1 MSMDEDAMFKAL
13 LKNKPQQ
20 KDPAK
25 KEVKAASSSV
35 PEVKPLYPK
44 NSEDAMYQ
52 ALLKNKPQQKAAPKI
67 PVEPV
72 KIVQAPRPVLEV
84 EEQVVE
90 PKLIPVAAP
99 AVIPVQASASP
110 ESMDKLTASVN
121 MVYGL
126 MRTTVIVLVLMLV
139 VGIAILIK
147 VQ

>member
-1 MSMDEDAMFKAL
+1 
-13 LKNKPQQ
+13 
-20 KDPAK
+20 
-25 KEVKAASSSV
+25 
-35 PEVKPLYPK
+35 
-44 NSEDAMYQ
+44 
-52 ALLKNKPQQKAAPKI
+52 
-67 PVEPV
+67 
-72 KIVQAPRPVLEV
+72 
-84 EEQVVE
+84 
-90 PKLIPVAAP
+90 VAAP

>member
-35 PEVKPLYPK
+35 PEAKPLYSK

-72 KIVQAPRPVLEV
+72 KIVQAPVLEV
-84 EEQVVE
+84 EDVVAE
-90 PKLIPVAAP
+90 PKIIPVPAP
-99 AVIPVQASASP
+99 AVIPV
-110 ESMDKLTASVN
+110 
-121 MVYGL
+121 
-126 MRTTVIVLVLMLV
+126 
-139 VGIAILIK
+139 
-147 VQ
+147 

>member
-1 MSMDEDAMFKAL
+1 MSMDEDAMFK
-13 LKNKPQQ
+13 
-20 KDPAK
+20 
-25 KEVKAASSSV
+25 
-35 PEVKPLYPK
+35 
-44 NSEDAMYQ
+44 

-90 PKLIPVAAP
+90 PKLIPV
-99 AVIPVQASASP
+99 QTSASP

>member
-35 PEVKPLYPK
+35 PEAKPLYSR
-44 NSEDAMYQ
+44 NSEA
-52 ALLKNKPQQKAAPKI
+52 
-67 PVEPV
+67 V
-72 KIVQAPRPVLEV
+72 KIVRAPVFEV

-90 PKLIPVAAP
+90 PKIIPVAAP
-99 AVIPVQASASP
+99 AVIPVQTSASP